1 MRRPLP
7 LRAAIVA
14 LLAAAALS
22 PSTAAGSIRAG
33 RLGIGD
39 SVMLGAKDELRAR
52 GFGVVDAAVSRQYYV
67 APARVQYWKRLGKL
81 PKNVVIHLGNN
92 GTVRASDCSHAVQ
105 AAGIHRHV
113 FLVTLK
119 VPRSWRAVDN
129 HRLRLCARR
138 FANAYLIDWY
148 ADSHDHPGWF
158 ARDGYHL
165 TASGQTAYA
174 WLVAR
179 RIAAVR

>member
-1 MRRPLP
+1 MRRPP
-7 LRAAIVA
+7 LFRVVIVA
-14 LLAAAALS
+14 LLATAALTPS
-22 PSTAAGSIRAG
+22 PAVGSIRAG

-39 SVMLGAKDELRAR
+39 SVMLGAKEELHAR
-52 GFGVVDAAVSRQYYV
+52 GFGVVDALVSRQFYD
-67 APARVQYWKRLGKL
+67 APARVQHWKRLGKL

-92 GTVRASDCSHAVQ
+92 GIVRASDCSHAVQ

-119 VPRSWRAVDN
+119 VPRSWRILDN

-138 FANAYLIDWY
+138 FANTRLIDWY
-148 ADSHDHPGWF
+148 AVSRDHPGWF

-174 WLVAR
+174 SLIAR
-179 RIAAVR
+179 RIAAVP